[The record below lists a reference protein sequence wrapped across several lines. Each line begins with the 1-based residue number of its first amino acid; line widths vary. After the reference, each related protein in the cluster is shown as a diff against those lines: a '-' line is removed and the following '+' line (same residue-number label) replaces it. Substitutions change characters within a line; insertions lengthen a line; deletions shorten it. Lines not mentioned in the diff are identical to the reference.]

1 LRNRLNDTPAPRATT
16 RWLRAGILV
25 LLLAAYAAPAA
36 LTTGTET
43 VHITEGNTQEAI
55 TAAHG
60 DDIVAARRTFSDPT
74 FGDPTFDTQGVHAWA
89 G

>member
-1 LRNRLNDTPAPRATT
+1 MRNRLNDIPAPRATT

-36 LTTGTET
+36 LTPITTA
-43 VHITEGNTQEAI
+43 HLTEGNTQETI

-60 DDIVAARRTFSDPT
+60 SDIVVSKRKSTDPT
-74 FGDPTFDTQGVHAWA
+74 SDGPTFEMQGVHAWA